1 MCHPRASSYTPQ
13 DNFLEAIMPNNTQP
27 EELSFHVL
35 TGEQFED
42 ARFGKFSEQ
51 GLCLLEPAWL
61 LKPEVR
67 YYHERSSL
75 APGPDRRRFF
85 LATRKSP
92 RARDKGK
99 REAVAVLEIGPED
112 RQDVPTMAIR
122 YVSVLEPFRKQ
133 GLAIKLYQM
142 LIEHLQASGEQLH
155 RTRPGAQTPEA
166 FTQAV
171 TRLLKSSG
179 VAWYSLV

>member
-1 MCHPRASSYTPQ
+1 M
-13 DNFLEAIMPNNTQP
+13 EATKPNNNQP
-27 EELSFHVL
+27 ENLSFHVL

-51 GLCLLEPAWL
+51 GLRLTEPAWL

-75 APGPDRRRFF
+75 VPGPDRRIFF

-112 RQDVPTMAIR
+112 RKNVPTVGIR
-122 YVSVLEPFRKQ
+122 YVSVLDSFRKQ
-133 GLAIKLYQM
+133 GLALRLYGM
-142 LIEHLQASGEQLH
+142 LIEHLQTSGENLY
-155 RTRPGAQTPEA
+155 RTRPGANTPEA

-171 TRLLKSSG
+171 TRLLESSG
-179 VAWYSLV
+179 VAWYSRDILEVA